1 MNVAG
6 LIIEDVGANWAVWPW
21 NYQVA
26 PFPSVMPS
34 GRAWPKISIVT
45 VSYNQGQ
52 FIEATIRSVLMQGYP
67 NLEYIVIDGGSTDNT
82 KVILNRYQRELSVC
96 ISEPDNGQSNA
107 INKGFSHATGE
118 VLAWL
123 NSDDQYLPDTLRAVA
138 LAFDRQQTDLVV
150 GGCQRI
156 KNHSRVR
163 QGRIHHCI
171 LPLGQ
176 VVSLPFDKILD
187 FQGSWQRGDFFFQP
201 EVFWTKQIWDAVGG
215 GVDEALHFAMDYEL
229 WLRLSK
235 AGAKAL
241 HINKTLATFRI
252 HDNQKTVFSQEIS
265 RYPEYLAV
273 ASQYREGIRPLV
285 HKLRVTCDQH
295 D

>member
-1 MNVAG
+1 MNIAG
-6 LIIEDVGANWAVWPW
+6 LIIEDIGANWVVWPW
-21 NYQVA
+21 NYPVA

-34 GRAWPKISIVT
+34 GQPWPKISIVT

-82 KVILNRYQRELSVC
+82 RLILNRYQHEFSVC

-118 VLAWL
+118 ILAWL

-171 LPLGQ
+171 LPVEK
-176 VVSLPFDKILD
+176 VVSLPFDKIQD
-187 FQGSWQRGDFFFQP
+187 FQGSWQRGEFFFQP

-215 GVDEALHFAMDYEL
+215 GVDETLHFAMDYEL

-273 ASQYREGIRPLV
+273 ASQYRDGIRPLV